1 MSAKHFWVKTVYALF
16 FIVLLIATVLF
27 ALNVKYD
34 TPAFGD
40 NYALKSV
47 EYTVV
52 ANDLNLPSET
62 EYDSF
67 QKYYYSSEDVVEINA
82 FKSAMSDDPVQ
93 SFLNSYPLSGQR
105 VLAVTALVT
114 IEKFIS
120 DQEIYTETFNI
131 EPVVYY
137 RSEIDDGTV
146 DTSKPYAVLQSAD
159 VSGTA
164 FDGTVYD

>member
-27 ALNVKYD
+27 ALNVKHD

-67 QKYYYSSEDVVEINA
+67 EILL
-82 FKSAMSDDPVQ
+82 
-93 SFLNSYPLSGQR
+93 FLGRRCRNQR
-105 VLAVTALVT
+105 
-114 IEKFIS
+114 IQIGYERRS
-120 DQEIYTETFNI
+120 
-131 EPVVYY
+131 
-137 RSEIDDGTV
+137 RSEF
-146 DTSKPYAVLQSAD
+146 SE
-159 VSGTA
+159 
-164 FDGTVYD
+164 